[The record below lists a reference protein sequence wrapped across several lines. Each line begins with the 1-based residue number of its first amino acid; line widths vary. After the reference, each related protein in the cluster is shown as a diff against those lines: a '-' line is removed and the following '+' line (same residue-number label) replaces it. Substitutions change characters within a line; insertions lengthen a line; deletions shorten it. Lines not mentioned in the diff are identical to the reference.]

1 MKSSNST
8 SCGAISLPFSGLLP
22 FFKRLLWEWTSSSSE
37 KSYAC
42 DERIVKSCLF
52 SLASDSFSNWARC
65 RRFYSDTKSIPRTEA
80 EFVPKTPSS
89 PSCCVSS
96 SDYESKQVQT
106 PTDFSLSLRLLY
118 GSLVSQINLQNL
130 QIRYPAIAPY
140 RNGNIFTISVVFG
153 FQDKEQ
159 IGGKLKFFWS
169 LYSVSLWIQERISGS
184 MFVR

>member
-1 MKSSNST
+1 MKLSNST

-52 SLASDSFSNWARC
+52 SLASDSFSNWVRC
-65 RRFYSDTKSIPRTEA
+65 RRFYSDTKPMPHTEA

-96 SDYESKQVQT
+96 SDYESKRVQT
-106 PTDFSLSLRLLY
+106 PTDLSLSLRLLY

-130 QIRYPAIAPY
+130 QIRYPAIVPY
-140 RNGNIFTISVVFG
+140 RNGNIFTISVG
-153 FQDKEQ
+153 
-159 IGGKLKFFWS
+159 IRL
-169 LYSVSLWIQERISGS
+169 
-184 MFVR
+184 